1 LVGWSDGQI
10 VAKQLDG
17 SRIEMPLSMGFSL
30 RQGHT
35 VFNKL
40 SSTKLQFCSVVFFL
54 IFAPMGRV

>member
-1 LVGWSDGQI
+1 